1 MAVNFRFIDQKVGL
15 STGGALP
22 LNARKW
28 AAATV
33 YAVGDVVQS
42 GGFLFRC
49 SVAGTSAAAGA
60 TAGPSPTVL
69 ADNTVTWVLMIA
81 LSSLCQSDAA
91 QTHDLGYQA
100 LAVDDTYGMGT
111 FRYVK
116 FTGTV
121 LPGDFVIVDQQGVT
135 CVQTPGAA
143 PGASKVSF
151 IGISMGSQVSGTY
164 GWVMIQGVHDQANV
178 TAALTVGNVLT
189 GGAVA
194 GRANQAIANYIF
206 EAAVLRNAGV
216 AGKGVVEIYWPVCS
230 GR

>member
-1 MAVNFRFIDQKVGL
+1 MAVNYKFIDQKVGL
-15 STGGALP
+15 SSGGALP
-22 LNARKW
+22 LNATLW

-33 YAVGDVVQS
+33 YAVGAVVQN

-49 SVAGTSAAAGA
+49 SVAGTSAAAGV

-81 LSSLCQSDAA
+81 LSSLCQSDLTA
-91 QTHDLGYQA
+91 QHDLGYQA
-100 LAVDDTYGMGT
+100 IAKDDTYGMAT
-111 FRYVK
+111 FKYVK
-116 FTGTV
+116 FTGACV
-121 LPGDFVIVDQQGVT
+121 PGDFVIIDQQGSTGVVT
-135 CVQTPGAA
+135 PAAA
-143 PGASKVSF
+143 PGANKISI
-151 IGISMGSQVSGTY
+151 IGISMGTQANGTF

-178 TAALTVGNVLT
+178 TAALTVGTVLS

-194 GRANQAIANYIF
+194 GRANQAVANYIF

-216 AGKGVVEIYWPVCS
+216 AGKGVVEIYWPTCS